1 MSNTTKIPC
10 GGFYLGDGLTMDGN
24 TLKSLGGAYVKVN
37 SNDGQTFEFAD
48 DSPLKTFEEI
58 KQKIKTS
65 FVTVQMTIF
74 NVPYATFSLQEAS
87 VDLISFYVLSVNE
100 SENKLKINKLFINS
114 DNTIT
119 LSMSEYTLTP
129 AT

>member
-1 MSNTTKIPC
+1 MNENKVPC
-10 GGFYLGDGLTMDGN
+10 GGFRIGDGLAIEGN
-24 TLKSLGGAYVKVN
+24 TLKSLGGAYIKVN
-37 SNDGQTFEFAD
+37 SNDGITFEFAD

-65 FVTVQMTIF
+65 FVTVQMNIF
-74 NVPYATFSLQEAS
+74 NVPYATLSLQETS
-87 VDLISFYVLSVNE
+87 VDLISFYVLFVDVSK
-100 SENKLKINKLFINS
+100 NKLRIGELFINS

-119 LSMSEYTLTP
+119 LSKSEYTLTP

>member
-1 MSNTTKIPC
+1 M
-10 GGFYLGDGLTMDGN
+10 
-24 TLKSLGGAYVKVN
+24 
-37 SNDGQTFEFAD
+37 D

-58 KQKIKTS
+58 RQKTETS
-65 FVTVQMTIF
+65 LVTLQVYRF
-74 NVPYATFSLQEAS
+74 NVPGATLSLEDVADDS
-87 VDLISFYVLSVNE
+87 ISFYALSV
-100 SENKLKINKLFINS
+100 SANKLEVSRLFINS